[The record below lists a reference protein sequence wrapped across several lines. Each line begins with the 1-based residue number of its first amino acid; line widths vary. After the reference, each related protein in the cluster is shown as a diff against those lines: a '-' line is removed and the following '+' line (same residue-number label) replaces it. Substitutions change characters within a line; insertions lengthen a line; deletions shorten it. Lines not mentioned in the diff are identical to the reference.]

1 MYAVLLFLLT
11 YYLSIDTTEIGVA
24 AGEGKHP
31 ISLLIIYPGAALQL
45 QELYIFTHTTVQDFL
60 DVVDDR
66 FDYIYE
72 GEVINEIPKSYFMI
86 TLGLHSGSIIEKTIP
101 KPEENTRDDEEY
113 VEHNMPREY
122 RV

>member
-1 MYAVLLFLLT
+1 M
-11 YYLSIDTTEIGVA
+11 
-24 AGEGKHP
+24 
-31 ISLLIIYPGAALQL
+31 
-45 QELYIFTHTTVQDFL
+45 QDFL
-60 DVVDDR
+60 DVVNDR